1 MISIDS
7 VIKFCRED
15 PGLIENYY
23 KAMQDKHNVWEI
35 HHRLEIQGKIIK
47 TATDLKKLG
56 LYYYRPAS
64 ELIFLTKADH
74 CRLHSAN
81 RSEEQ
86 KKKMKKVQLSNLN
99 WNGRKHSEEA
109 KMKMSKAKK
118 GKPTWN
124 KGKTFDYM
132 TEEERKAR
140 FGHNKGKNLPH
151 SEETKRKMSE
161 AAKKRWKERLSSSI
175 ESNNADNL

>member
-7 VIKFCRED
+7 VIKFCCED
-15 PGLIENYY
+15 PSLIENYD
-23 KAMQDKHNVWEI
+23 KAILDENNTWEI

-74 CRLHSAN
+74 CGLHSAN

-86 KKKMKKVQLSNLN
+86 KKKLKNTQLANLN
-99 WNGRKHSEEA
+99 WKGKKHSEESKA
-109 KMKMSKAKK
+109 KMSKAKK

-124 KGKTFDYM
+124 KGKSFDYM
-132 TEEERKAR
+132 TKEERKAR
-140 FGHNKGKNLPH
+140 FGHNKGKSLPH

-175 ESNNADNL
+175 ESNKAN

>member
-7 VIKFCRED
+7 VIKFCSED
-15 PGLIENYY
+15 PSLIENYD
-23 KAMQDKHNVWEI
+23 KAILDENNTWEI

-64 ELIFLTKADH
+64 ELIFLTKSEH
-74 CRLHSAN
+74 CSLHSAN

-86 KKKMKKVQLSNLN
+86 KKKLKNTQLANLN
-99 WNGRKHSEEA
+99 WKGKHHSEESKA
-109 KMKMSKAKK
+109 KMSKAKK
-118 GKPTWN
+118 GIIPWN
-124 KGKTFDYM
+124 KGKSFDYM
-132 TEEERKAR
+132 TEEERKAK
-140 FGHNKGKNLPH
+140 FGHNKGKSLPH
-151 SEETKRKMSE
+151 SEETKRKISE

-175 ESNNADNL
+175 ESNKAD